1 GLKPRFFGLELCLQ
15 FVDCFVDI
23 GKTWLFPSDCIS
35 LFSLRHE
42 NQISEFPAHFE
53 ALCVG
58 FFFVCLFVLL
68 SFFFL
73 NIFIY
78 LFIFFIVS
86 PYFRF
91 DLNIKFLN
99 FLLTFK
105 FFFLVFFLFV
115 CLCY

>member
-1 GLKPRFFGLELCLQ
+1 MGLKPRFFGLELCLQ

-68 SFFFL
+68 SFIFL

-78 LFIFFIVS
+78 LFIFDRAAQRDSIYERIKSMKVLLLHLVKS
-86 PYFRF
+86 KLTP
-91 DLNIKFLN
+91 LNP
-99 FLLTFK
+99 
-105 FFFLVFFLFV
+105 
-115 CLCY
+115 